1 MIIKIIC
8 NKQKKKNKKIK
19 EKKNRN
25 YELIIKVSYENLKK
39 MKIRS
44 SLKIWYFV
52 ELCEKEKRER
62 EWKKER
68 ERDGK
73 RGKDGRSRGRYAFY
87 LILYRTLQKSFG

>member
-1 MIIKIIC
+1 MIFKIIC
-8 NKQKKKNKKIK
+8 NKQKKKENKK
-19 EKKNRN
+19 RN

-52 ELCEKEKRER
+52 ELCEREK
-62 EWKKER
+62 R

-73 RGKDGRSRGRYAFY
+73 RGKDGRLREIYAFY
-87 LILYRTLQKSFG
+87 LILYRTLQKLFG